1 MDTDQKGTKGSEKI
15 YIVGAVTGVENW
27 KDKFKYAESYYFME
41 GHDEIK
47 TPMDYP
53 PNLTAKE
60 YMELSCESVFWA
72 DKIIVTKGWEKSKG
86 TRAEIALAESFG
98 LPVEYM

>member
-1 MDTDQKGTKGSEKI
+1 MEKI

-27 KDKFKYAESYYFME
+27 EEKFKEAGDHYFML
-41 GHDEIK
+41 GHNEIK

-53 PNLTAKE
+53 KGLTQKE

-72 DKIIVTKGWEKSKG
+72 EKIIVTKDWQSSKG
-86 TRAEIALAESFG
+86 TRAEIALADSFG